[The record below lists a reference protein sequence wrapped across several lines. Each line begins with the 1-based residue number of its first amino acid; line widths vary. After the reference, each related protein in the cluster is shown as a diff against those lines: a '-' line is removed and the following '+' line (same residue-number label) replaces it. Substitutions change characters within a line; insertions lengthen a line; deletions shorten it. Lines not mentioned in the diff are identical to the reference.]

1 MDNHIKITEIKCP
14 GCGSTLKMPS
24 DGTRFVKCEYCG
36 GEYAVSG
43 LQGEVTP
50 RKAPD
55 WQPALPVRQT
65 GKEEPEL
72 SRILYAVG
80 AIAVFAVVIYLMISS
95 QREKAREAEKQTAF
109 EILEKNADSLYNPRE
124 AGEREN
130 AAFHG
135 LLGEA
140 VAAAFGKDADSV
152 TEEELSKIRWIADKK
167 DMDFTYIG
175 YSFEDP
181 LENADAEIVWLTYQN
196 SAGSRYES
204 GYEKLAALTGL
215 KKLETKRA
223 LSECNLEGLQLT
235 ALTASIDSLSK
246 AAESLEDPS
255 LIRELNIENSI
266 GSLEGLE
273 SFPKVEKLSVSAG
286 MLSDIRVVTAMP
298 CLTSLTLKRA
308 DALNDFAV
316 FGSMEKLEELSLE
329 SENIK
334 VLDFAGRIPQLKSL
348 EISDGKLLDLK
359 GIEALENLEKL
370 SVTDCMELKDMGAV
384 ESLTGLKELTLE
396 KSYDCEEP
404 SLTALTGLESLTLK
418 NFHSCGFLENLTK
431 LTRLSLQNC
440 DLPEEIDLSGLT
452 ELRELSC
459 TTSSSDRSF
468 AFVDSISSLES
479 VNMRGIVTYEDIS
492 GIFALPHLKELNING
507 AECEI
512 DFDRIAENSSLES
525 LEIAGVK
532 LYENANVSGGGGI
545 VYVTYDNVYLA
556 EHLDFLKAFPNLRR
570 LNLSGNEIRDINFAE
585 SLGKLEELDISDNY
599 VTELRPLAAISSL
612 RFVNC
617 KGNPVNNLQVLGD
630 SVLVIS
636 E

>member
-1 MDNHIKITEIKCP
+1 MDDHIKIAEIKCP

-43 LQGEVTP
+43 LQGEVVP
-50 RKAPD
+50 RKAPN
-55 WQPALPVRQT
+55 WQPAVPMTQT
-65 GKEEPEL
+65 VKEEPIL
-72 SRILYAVG
+72 YRILYVVG
-80 AIAVFAVVIYLMISS
+80 AFAVFAAVIGMMISS
-95 QREKAREAEKQTAF
+95 KKEKAREAEEQTVLEA
-109 EILEKNADSLYNPRE
+109 LEKNADSLYDPRE
-124 AGEREN
+124 TGEREN

-140 VAAAFGKDADSV
+140 VEAAFGKDADSV
-152 TEEELSKIRWIADKK
+152 TEEELSKIRWIADKN

-181 LENADAEIVWLTYQN
+181 LENADAEIVWLAYQN
-196 SAGSRYES
+196 SAGTRYES

-215 KKLETKRA
+215 KRLETKRA

-235 ALTASIDSLSK
+235 GLAASIASLRE
-246 AAESLEDPS
+246 AAEALNDPAM
-255 LIRELNIENSI
+255 IRELDIQNSI

-273 SFPKVEKLSVSAG
+273 SFSKVEKLSVSAG
-286 MLSDIRVVTAMP
+286 MLSEISVVTAMP
-298 CLTSLTLKRA
+298 CLTSLTLKKA

-348 EISDGKLLDLK
+348 EISDGELLDLN
-359 GIEALENLEKL
+359 GIETLENLEKL
-370 SVTDCMELKDMGAV
+370 SVTDCTELKDMRAV

-396 KSYDCEEP
+396 KSHNCEEP
-404 SLTALTGLESLTLK
+404 SLAALTELESLTLK

-431 LTRLSLQNC
+431 LTSLSLQSC

-452 ELRELSC
+452 ELRKLSC
-459 TTSSSDRSF
+459 TTSRSDSSF

-532 LYENANVSGGGGI
+532 LYKNANVSGEGGI
-545 VYVTYDNVYLA
+545 VYVTYDDVYLA
-556 EHLDFLKAFPNLRR
+556 EHLDFLKAFPNLKR

-585 SLGKLEELDISDNY
+585 SLGKLEELNISDNY
-599 VTELRPLAAISSL
+599 VTELRPLTAITSL
-612 RFVNC
+612 RSVNC
-617 KGNPVNNLQVLGD
+617 IGNPVNNLQVLDD

>member
-124 AGEREN
+124 EN

-348 EISDGKLLDLK
+348 EISNGKLLDLK

-404 SLTALTGLESLTLK
+404 SLTALTGLENLTLK

-459 TTSSSDRSF
+459 TASSSDRSF

>member
-459 TTSSSDRSF
+459 TASSSDRSF

>member
-124 AGEREN
+124 EN